1 MHYSVNTLPPT
12 HTPQKPLFLW
22 IFLAFPAGNQII
34 AKPNIDHLPGS
45 LPSTFGR
52 VPDLT
57 FMMDEAGTVI
67 LSLLTR

>member
-12 HTPQKPLFLW
+12 HTPQKSLFLW
-22 IFLAFPAGNQII
+22 ILLAFPAENQII
-34 AKPNIDHLPGS
+34 AKPNVDHLPS
-45 LPSTFGR
+45 FLPSTLRR